1 MLNLNFYQIIALII
15 KFFRASLC
23 KVKILQFVAFL
34 RFLSFVLLHSPS
46 IWCIFACHFSVWVN
60 RHSFFP
66 SRPFKTV
73 FHVYVL
79 KLQMCTLLLLWGHYH
94 FELIFEHFFT
104 STKNLDMGQTHSP
117 FGYARISKA
126 LVQLPLSNAAIL
138 IELEWITSFKRN
150 AKFLFALRPICIWN
164 FNGQVRWSFSFYSSV
179 LQTPIY
185 SQSWCF
191 FLFEHCTLQLPT
203 TLRVNLLL
211 HHSSFY
217 QS

>member
-1 MLNLNFYQIIALII
+1 MC
-15 KFFRASLC
+15 RWWS
-23 KVKILQFVAFL
+23 
-34 RFLSFVLLHSPS
+34 RGDLS
-46 IWCIFACHFSVWVN
+46 
-60 RHSFFP
+60 
-66 SRPFKTV
+66 
-73 FHVYVL
+73 
-79 KLQMCTLLLLWGHYH
+79 LLWGHYH

-126 LVQLPLSNAAIL
+126 LVQLPLSKAAIM

-211 HHSSFY
+211 HHMVFYKTFTPISIHLIWKGINVSLLSFRTLHTH
-217 QS
+217 QRAIFL